1 MANFKYKAINSEG
14 QRIEGSQ
21 SADSESQVR
30 EMLLSNQYYPLS
42 IEKENSKNKSSFSF
56 DRKVKL
62 KDIAV
67 FCRQFYV
74 MLDSGLSIGKTLNIL
89 IEQGEKPKLREAL
102 IGVNSDIKRGETLA
116 SSMGKRKDVFPKL
129 LTSMIDAGERS
140 GNLDIIL
147 KRMAEYY
154 EKETKIRGKIKSAMI
169 YPIVLGVVAIIAI
182 TFILTFV
189 MPTFVQ
195 MFEENN
201 VELPMSTKM
210 VLGTS
215 KMLGKYGVIFFL
227 VLVIGII
234 LLGKY
239 LKGEEGQY
247 KLSVINLKLPVIKKL
262 TQKIVVSRFTRTMG
276 IVSSSGMSLVTSL
289 EIVASVVGNKIA
301 EKELLK
307 VKEKVLKGEGLGDSI
322 MNIKIFP
329 PMLAS
334 MVKVGEEAGSLD
346 SILDKTA
353 DFYDDELER
362 EIQTATALI
371 EPVMIVIMGVIIGF
385 LLISILTPMF
395 KMYKLHIIL
404 RRKTNEYK
412 KTK

>member
-239 LKGEEGQY
+239 LKSEEGQY
-247 KLSVINLKLPVIKKL
+247 KLSVINLKLPVIKNL

-362 EIQTATALI
+362 EIQTVTALI
-371 EPVMIVIMGVIIGF
+371 EPAMIVIMGVIIGF

-395 KMYKLHIIL
+395 KMYNSIG
-404 RRKTNEYK
+404 
-412 KTK
+412 

>member
-1 MANFKYKAINSEG
+1 MAIFKYKAINSEG

-21 SADSESQVR
+21 SADSESQIR

-42 IEKENSKNKSSFSF
+42 IEKENSKSKKSFSF
-56 DRKVKL
+56 NSKVKL

-74 MLDSGLSIGKTLNIL
+74 MLDSGLSIGKALNIL
-89 IEQGEKPKLREAL
+89 IEQCEKPKLREAL
-102 IGVNSDIKRGETLA
+102 IGVNGELKRGETLA
-116 SSMGKRKDVFPKL
+116 SSMRKRKDVFPNL

-201 VELPMSTKM
+201 VDLPMSTKM
-210 VLGTS
+210 VLETS
-215 KMLGKYGVIFFL
+215 KVLGKYGIIIFLIL
-227 VLVIGII
+227 VTAII

-239 LKGEEGQY
+239 LKSEEGQY
-247 KLSVINLKLPVIKKL
+247 KLSSINLKIPVIKKL
-262 TQKIVVSRFTRTMG
+262 TQKIIVSRFTRTMG
-276 IVSSSGMSLVTSL
+276 IVSSSGMSLVTSI

-301 EKELLK
+301 ENELLK

-362 EIQTATALI
+362 EIKTATALI
-371 EPVMIVIMGVIIGF
+371 EPSMIVLMGIIIGF

-395 KMYKLHIIL
+395 KMYNSIS
-404 RRKTNEYK
+404 
-412 KTK
+412 

>member
-215 KMLGKYGVIFFL
+215 KMLGKYGIIFFL

-239 LKGEEGQY
+239 LKSEEGQY

-362 EIQTATALI
+362 EIKTATALI
-371 EPVMIVIMGVIIGF
+371 EPSMIVLMGIIIGF

-395 KMYKLHIIL
+395 KMYNSIG
-404 RRKTNEYK
+404 
-412 KTK
+412 

>member
-239 LKGEEGQY
+239 LKSEEGQY
-247 KLSVINLKLPVIKKL
+247 KLSVINLKLPVIKNL

-322 MNIKIFP
+322 INIKIFP

-395 KMYKLHIIL
+395 KMYNSIG
-404 RRKTNEYK
+404 
-412 KTK
+412 

>member
-1 MANFKYKAINSEG
+1 MANYKYKAINSEG
-14 QRIEGSQ
+14 QRIEGTQ
-21 SADSESQVR
+21 TADSESQVR
-30 EMLLSNQYYPLS
+30 EILLSNEYYPLS
-42 IEKENSKNKSSFSF
+42 IEKDNAKNRRGFSFSH
-56 DRKVKL
+56 KVKL

-74 MLDSGLSIGKTLNIL
+74 MLDSGLSVGRALSIL
-89 IEQGEKPKLREAL
+89 IDQGENQKMREAL
-102 IGVNSDIKRGETLA
+102 VGVNSDVKRGETLA
-116 SSMGKRKDVFPKL
+116 SSMKKRKDVFPNL
-129 LTSMIDAGERS
+129 LISMIDAGEQS

-169 YPIVLGVVAIIAI
+169 YPIVLGVVAIVAI

-189 MPTFVQ
+189 MPTFIQ

-201 VELPMSTKM
+201 VELPIATKM
-210 VLGTS
+210 VLATS
-215 KMLGKYGVIFFL
+215 KMLGKYGIIIFL
-227 VLVIGII
+227 VLVVGII

-239 LKGEEGQY
+239 LKSEEGQY
-247 KLSVINLKLPVIKKL
+247 KLSVINLRLPVIKKL
-262 TQKIVVSRFTRTMG
+262 TQKIIVSRFTRTMG
-276 IVSSSGMSLVTSL
+276 IVSSSGMSLVKSL

-301 EKELLK
+301 EKELLGVKDK
-307 VKEKVLKGEGLGDSI
+307 VVRGESLGDSI
-322 MNIKIFP
+322 MKIKIFP

-334 MVKVGEEAGSLD
+334 MVKIGEESGSLD

-362 EIQTATALI
+362 EINTATALI
-371 EPVMIVIMGVIIGF
+371 EPAMIVVMGVIIGF

-395 KMYKLHIIL
+395 KMYNSIG
-404 RRKTNEYK
+404 
-412 KTK
+412 

>member
-42 IEKENSKNKSSFSF
+42 IEKENSKNKISFSF
-56 DRKVKL
+56 NRKVKL
-62 KDIAV
+62 KDIAI

-74 MLDSGLSIGKTLNIL
+74 MLDSGLSIGKALNIL
-89 IEQGEKPKLREAL
+89 IEQGEKPKIREAL
-102 IGVNSDIKRGETLA
+102 IGVNGDLKRGETLA
-116 SSMGKRKDVFPKL
+116 NSMRKRKDVFPNL

-201 VELPMSTKM
+201 VDLPMSTKM

-215 KMLGKYGVIFFL
+215 KMLGKYGIIIFLIL
-227 VLVIGII
+227 VTAII

-239 LKGEEGQY
+239 LKSEEGQY
-247 KLSVINLKLPVIKKL
+247 KLSIINLKIPVIKKL
-262 TQKIVVSRFTRTMG
+262 TQKIIVSRFTRTMG
-276 IVSSSGMSLVTSL
+276 IVSSSGMSLVTSI

-322 MNIKIFP
+322 MKIKIFP

-371 EPVMIVIMGVIIGF
+371 EPAMIVVMGIIIGF

-395 KMYKLHIIL
+395 KMYNSIG
-404 RRKTNEYK
+404 
-412 KTK
+412 

>member
-42 IEKENSKNKSSFSF
+42 IEKENSKSKSSFSF
-56 DRKVKL
+56 NRKVKL

-116 SSMGKRKDVFPKL
+116 NSMRKRKDVFPNL

-201 VELPMSTKM
+201 VDLPTSTKM

-215 KMLGKYGVIFFL
+215 KMLGKYGIIIFLIL
-227 VLVIGII
+227 VTAII

-239 LKGEEGQY
+239 LKSEEGQY
-247 KLSVINLKLPVIKKL
+247 KLSVINLNIPVIKKL
-262 TQKIVVSRFTRTMG
+262 TQKIIVSRFTRTMG

-322 MNIKIFP
+322 MKMKIFP

-334 MVKVGEEAGSLD
+334 MVKIGEEAGSLD

-371 EPVMIVIMGVIIGF
+371 EPAMIVVMGIIIGF

-395 KMYKLHIIL
+395 KMYNSIG
-404 RRKTNEYK
+404 
-412 KTK
+412 

>member
-1 MANFKYKAINSEG
+1 
-14 QRIEGSQ
+14 
-21 SADSESQVR
+21 
-30 EMLLSNQYYPLS
+30 
-42 IEKENSKNKSSFSF
+42 
-56 DRKVKL
+56 
-62 KDIAV
+62 
-67 FCRQFYV
+67 

-215 KMLGKYGVIFFL
+215 KMLGKYGIIFFF

-239 LKGEEGQY
+239 LKSEEGQY

-371 EPVMIVIMGVIIGF
+371 EPAMIVVMGVIIGF

-395 KMYKLHIIL
+395 KMYK
-404 RRKTNEYK
+404 N
-412 KTK
+412 

>member
-1 MANFKYKAINSEG
+1 MAIFKYKAINSEG

-21 SADSESQVR
+21 SADSESQIR

-42 IEKENSKNKSSFSF
+42 IEKENSKSKKSFSF
-56 DRKVKL
+56 NSKVKL

-74 MLDSGLSIGKTLNIL
+74 MLDSGLSIGKALNIL
-89 IEQGEKPKLREAL
+89 IEQCEKPKLREAL
-102 IGVNSDIKRGETLA
+102 IGVNGELKRGETLA
-116 SSMGKRKDVFPKL
+116 SSMRKRKDVFPNL

-169 YPIVLGVVAIIAI
+169 YPIVLGVVAIIV
-182 TFILTFV
+182 ILTFV

-215 KMLGKYGVIFFL
+215 KMLGKYGIIIFLIL
-227 VLVIGII
+227 VTAII

-239 LKGEEGQY
+239 LKSEEGQY
-247 KLSVINLKLPVIKKL
+247 KLSSINLKIPVIKKL
-262 TQKIVVSRFTRTMG
+262 TQKIIVSRFTRTMG
-276 IVSSSGMSLVTSL
+276 IVSSSGMSLVTSI

-301 EKELLK
+301 ERELLK

-334 MVKVGEEAGSLD
+334 MVKIGEEAGSLD

-362 EIQTATALI
+362 EIKTATALI
-371 EPVMIVIMGVIIGF
+371 EPSMIVLMGIIIGF

-395 KMYKLHIIL
+395 KMYNSIG
-404 RRKTNEYK
+404 
-412 KTK
+412 

>member
-42 IEKENSKNKSSFSF
+42 IEKENSKSKSSFSF
-56 DRKVKL
+56 NRKVKL

-74 MLDSGLSIGKTLNIL
+74 MLDSGLSIGKALNIL
-89 IEQGEKPKLREAL
+89 IEQGEKPKIREAL
-102 IGVNSDIKRGETLA
+102 IGVNGDLKRGETLA
-116 SSMGKRKDVFPKL
+116 NSMRKRKDVFPNL

-201 VELPMSTKM
+201 VDLPTSTKM

-215 KMLGKYGVIFFL
+215 KMLGKYGIIIFLIL
-227 VLVIGII
+227 VTAII

-239 LKGEEGQY
+239 LKSEEGQY
-247 KLSVINLKLPVIKKL
+247 KLSVINLKIPVIKKL
-262 TQKIVVSRFTRTMG
+262 TQKIIVSRFTRTMG

-322 MNIKIFP
+322 MKIKIFP

-371 EPVMIVIMGVIIGF
+371 EPAMIVLMGVIIGF

-395 KMYKLHIIL
+395 KMYNSIG
-404 RRKTNEYK
+404 
-412 KTK
+412 

>member
-21 SADSESQVR
+21 SADSENQIR

-42 IEKENSKNKSSFSF
+42 IEKENSKNKKSFSF
-56 DRKVKL
+56 NSKVKL

-74 MLDSGLSIGKTLNIL
+74 MLDSGLSIGKALNIL

-102 IGVNSDIKRGETLA
+102 IGVNGELKRGETLA
-116 SSMGKRKDVFPKL
+116 SSMRKRKDVFPNL

-169 YPIVLGVVAIIAI
+169 YPIVLGVVAIISI

-201 VELPMSTKM
+201 VDLPMSTKM

-215 KMLGKYGVIFFL
+215 KMLGKYGIIIFLIL
-227 VLVIGII
+227 VTAII

-239 LKGEEGQY
+239 LKSEEGQY
-247 KLSVINLKLPVIKKL
+247 KLSLINLKIPVIKKL
-262 TQKIVVSRFTRTMG
+262 TQKIIVSRFTRTMG
-276 IVSSSGMSLVTSL
+276 IVSSSGMSLVTSI

-334 MVKVGEEAGSLD
+334 MVKIGEEAGSLD

-371 EPVMIVIMGVIIGF
+371 EPVMIVLMGIIIGF

-395 KMYKLHIIL
+395 KMYNSIG
-404 RRKTNEYK
+404 
-412 KTK
+412 

>member
-1 MANFKYKAINSEG
+1 MAIFKYKAINSEG

-21 SADSESQVR
+21 SADSESQIR

-42 IEKENSKNKSSFSF
+42 IEKENSKSKKSFSF
-56 DRKVKL
+56 NSKVKL

-74 MLDSGLSIGKTLNIL
+74 MLDSGLSIGKALNIL
-89 IEQGEKPKLREAL
+89 IEQCEKPKLREAL
-102 IGVNSDIKRGETLA
+102 IGVNGELKRGETLA
-116 SSMGKRKDVFPKL
+116 SSMRKRKDVFPNL

-147 KRMAEYY
+147 KRMSEYY

-169 YPIVLGVVAIIAI
+169 YPIVLGVVAIISI

-201 VELPMSTKM
+201 VDLPMSTKM

-215 KMLGKYGVIFFL
+215 KMLGKYGIIIFLIL
-227 VLVIGII
+227 VTAII

-239 LKGEEGQY
+239 LKSEEGQY
-247 KLSVINLKLPVIKKL
+247 KLSSINLKIPVIKKL
-262 TQKIVVSRFTRTMG
+262 TQKIIVSRFTRTMG
-276 IVSSSGMSLVTSL
+276 IVSSSGMSLVTSI

-334 MVKVGEEAGSLD
+334 MVKIGEEAGSLD

-362 EIQTATALI
+362 EIKTATALI
-371 EPVMIVIMGVIIGF
+371 EPSMIVLMGIIIGF

-395 KMYKLHIIL
+395 TMYNSIG
-404 RRKTNEYK
+404 
-412 KTK
+412 

>member
-215 KMLGKYGVIFFL
+215 KMLGKYGIIFFL

-239 LKGEEGQY
+239 LKSEEGQY

-371 EPVMIVIMGVIIGF
+371 EPAMIVVMGVIIGF

-395 KMYKLHIIL
+395 KMYNSIS
-404 RRKTNEYK
+404 
-412 KTK
+412 

>member
-1 MANFKYKAINSEG
+1 MAIFKYKAINSEG

-21 SADSESQVR
+21 SADSESQIR

-42 IEKENSKNKSSFSF
+42 IEKENSKSKKSFSF
-56 DRKVKL
+56 NSKVKL

-74 MLDSGLSIGKTLNIL
+74 MLDSGLSIGKALNIL
-89 IEQGEKPKLREAL
+89 IEQCEKPKLREAL
-102 IGVNSDIKRGETLA
+102 IGVNGELKRGETLA
-116 SSMGKRKDVFPKL
+116 SSMRKRKDVFPNL

-201 VELPMSTKM
+201 VDLPMSTKM
-210 VLGTS
+210 VLETS
-215 KMLGKYGVIFFL
+215 KVLGKYGIIIFLIL
-227 VLVIGII
+227 VTAII

-239 LKGEEGQY
+239 LKSEEGQY
-247 KLSVINLKLPVIKKL
+247 KLSSINLKIPVIKKL
-262 TQKIVVSRFTRTMG
+262 TQKIIVSRFTRTMG

-334 MVKVGEEAGSLD
+334 MVKIGEEAGSLD

-362 EIQTATALI
+362 EIKTATALI
-371 EPVMIVIMGVIIGF
+371 EPSMIVLMGIIIGF

-395 KMYKLHIIL
+395 KMYNSIS
-404 RRKTNEYK
+404 
-412 KTK
+412 

>member
-42 IEKENSKNKSSFSF
+42 IEKENSKSKSSFSF
-56 DRKVKL
+56 NRKVKL

-74 MLDSGLSIGKTLNIL
+74 MLDSGLSIGKALNIL

-102 IGVNSDIKRGETLA
+102 IGVNGDLKRGETLA
-116 SSMGKRKDVFPKL
+116 NSMRKRKDVFPNL

-201 VELPMSTKM
+201 VDLPTSTKM

-215 KMLGKYGVIFFL
+215 KMLGKYGIIIFLIL
-227 VLVIGII
+227 VTAII

-239 LKGEEGQY
+239 LKSEEGQY
-247 KLSVINLKLPVIKKL
+247 KLSVINLKIPVIKKL
-262 TQKIVVSRFTRTMG
+262 TQKIIVSRFTRTMG

-322 MNIKIFP
+322 MKIKIFP

-371 EPVMIVIMGVIIGF
+371 EPAMIVIMGIIIGF

-395 KMYKLHIIL
+395 KMYNSIG
-404 RRKTNEYK
+404 
-412 KTK
+412 

>member
-1 MANFKYKAINSEG
+1 MAIFKYKAINSEG

-21 SADSESQVR
+21 SADSESQIR

-42 IEKENSKNKSSFSF
+42 IEKENSKSKKSFSF
-56 DRKVKL
+56 NSKVKL

-74 MLDSGLSIGKTLNIL
+74 MLDSGLSIGKALNIL
-89 IEQGEKPKLREAL
+89 IEQCEKPKLREAL
-102 IGVNSDIKRGETLA
+102 IGVNGELKRGETLA
-116 SSMGKRKDVFPKL
+116 SSMRKRKDVFPNL

-201 VELPMSTKM
+201 VDLPMSTKM
-210 VLGTS
+210 VLETS
-215 KMLGKYGVIFFL
+215 KVLGKYGIIIFLIL
-227 VLVIGII
+227 VTAII

-239 LKGEEGQY
+239 LKSEEGQY
-247 KLSVINLKLPVIKKL
+247 KLSSINLKIPVIKKL
-262 TQKIVVSRFTRTMG
+262 TQKIIVSRFTRTMG
-276 IVSSSGMSLVTSL
+276 IVSSSGMSLVTSI

-334 MVKVGEEAGSLD
+334 MVKIGEEAGSLD

-362 EIQTATALI
+362 EIKTATALV
-371 EPVMIVIMGVIIGF
+371 EPSMIVLMGIIIGF

-395 KMYKLHIIL
+395 KMYNSIS
-404 RRKTNEYK
+404 
-412 KTK
+412 

>member
-42 IEKENSKNKSSFSF
+42 IEKENSKSKSSFSF
-56 DRKVKL
+56 NRKVKL

-74 MLDSGLSIGKTLNIL
+74 MLDSGLSIGKALNIL
-89 IEQGEKPKLREAL
+89 IEQGEKPKIREAL
-102 IGVNSDIKRGETLA
+102 IGVNGDLKRGETLA
-116 SSMGKRKDVFPKL
+116 NSMRKRKDVFPNL

-201 VELPMSTKM
+201 VDLPASTKM

-215 KMLGKYGVIFFL
+215 KMLGKYGIIIFLIL
-227 VLVIGII
+227 VTAII

-239 LKGEEGQY
+239 LKSEEGQY
-247 KLSVINLKLPVIKKL
+247 KLSIINLKIPVIKKL
-262 TQKIVVSRFTRTMG
+262 TQKIIVSRFTRTMG

-322 MNIKIFP
+322 MKIKIFP

-371 EPVMIVIMGVIIGF
+371 EPAMIVVMGIIIGF

-395 KMYKLHIIL
+395 KMYNSIG
-404 RRKTNEYK
+404 
-412 KTK
+412 

>member
-42 IEKENSKNKSSFSF
+42 IEKENSKSKSSFSF
-56 DRKVKL
+56 NRKVKL

-74 MLDSGLSIGKTLNIL
+74 MLDSGLSIGKALNIL
-89 IEQGEKPKLREAL
+89 IEQCEKPKLREAL
-102 IGVNSDIKRGETLA
+102 IGVNGELKRGETLA
-116 SSMGKRKDVFPKL
+116 SSMRKRKDVFPNL

-201 VELPMSTKM
+201 VDLPTSTKM

-215 KMLGKYGVIFFL
+215 KMLGKYGIIIFLIL
-227 VLVIGII
+227 VTAII

-239 LKGEEGQY
+239 LKSEEGQY
-247 KLSVINLKLPVIKKL
+247 KLSIINLKIPVIKKL
-262 TQKIVVSRFTRTMG
+262 TQKIIVSRFTRTMG

-322 MNIKIFP
+322 MKIKIFP

-371 EPVMIVIMGVIIGF
+371 EPAMIVVMGIIIGF

-395 KMYKLHIIL
+395 KMYNSIG
-404 RRKTNEYK
+404 
-412 KTK
+412 

>member
-42 IEKENSKNKSSFSF
+42 IEKENSKNKISFSF
-56 DRKVKL
+56 NRKVKL
-62 KDIAV
+62 KDIAI

-74 MLDSGLSIGKTLNIL
+74 MLDSGLSIGKALNIL
-89 IEQGEKPKLREAL
+89 IEQGEKPKIREAL
-102 IGVNSDIKRGETLA
+102 IGVNGDLKIGETLA
-116 SSMGKRKDVFPKL
+116 NSMRKRKDVFPNL

-201 VELPMSTKM
+201 VDLPMSTKM

-215 KMLGKYGVIFFL
+215 KMLGKYGIIIFLIL
-227 VLVIGII
+227 VTAII

-239 LKGEEGQY
+239 LKSEEGQY
-247 KLSVINLKLPVIKKL
+247 KLSIINLKIPVIKKL
-262 TQKIVVSRFTRTMG
+262 TQKIIVSRFTRTMG

-322 MNIKIFP
+322 MKIKIFP

-371 EPVMIVIMGVIIGF
+371 EPAMIVVMGIIIGF

-395 KMYKLHIIL
+395 KMYNSIG
-404 RRKTNEYK
+404 
-412 KTK
+412 

>member
-1 MANFKYKAINSEG
+1 MAIFKYKAINSEG

-21 SADSESQVR
+21 SADSESQIR

-42 IEKENSKNKSSFSF
+42 IEKENSKSKKSFSF
-56 DRKVKL
+56 NSKVKL

-74 MLDSGLSIGKTLNIL
+74 MLDSGLSIGKALNIL
-89 IEQGEKPKLREAL
+89 IEQCEKPKLREAL
-102 IGVNSDIKRGETLA
+102 IGVNGELKRGETLA
-116 SSMGKRKDVFPKL
+116 SSMRKRKDVFPNL

-147 KRMAEYY
+147 KRMSEYY

-169 YPIVLGVVAIIAI
+169 YPIVLGVVAIISI

-201 VELPMSTKM
+201 VDLPMSTKM
-210 VLGTS
+210 VLETS
-215 KMLGKYGVIFFL
+215 KVLGKYGIIIFLIL
-227 VLVIGII
+227 VTAII

-239 LKGEEGQY
+239 LKSEEGQY
-247 KLSVINLKLPVIKKL
+247 KLSSINLKIPVIKKL
-262 TQKIVVSRFTRTMG
+262 TQKIIVSRFTRTMG
-276 IVSSSGMSLVTSL
+276 IVSSSGMSLVTSI
-289 EIVASVVGNKIA
+289 EIVVSVVGNKIA

-334 MVKVGEEAGSLD
+334 MVKIGEEAGSLD

-362 EIQTATALI
+362 EIKTATALI
-371 EPVMIVIMGVIIGF
+371 EPIMIVLMGIIIGF

-395 KMYKLHIIL
+395 TMYNSIG
-404 RRKTNEYK
+404 
-412 KTK
+412 

>member
-1 MANFKYKAINSEG
+1 MAIFKYKAINSEG

-21 SADSESQVR
+21 SADSESQIR

-42 IEKENSKNKSSFSF
+42 IEKENSKSKKSFSF
-56 DRKVKL
+56 NSKVKL

-74 MLDSGLSIGKTLNIL
+74 MLDSGLSIGKALNIL
-89 IEQGEKPKLREAL
+89 IEQCEKPKLREAL
-102 IGVNSDIKRGETLA
+102 IGVNGELKRGETLA
-116 SSMGKRKDVFPKL
+116 SSMRKRKDVFPNL

-201 VELPMSTKM
+201 VDLPMSTKM

-215 KMLGKYGVIFFL
+215 KMLGKYGIIIFLIL
-227 VLVIGII
+227 VTAII

-239 LKGEEGQY
+239 LKSEEGQY
-247 KLSVINLKLPVIKKL
+247 KLSSINLKIPVIKKL
-262 TQKIVVSRFTRTMG
+262 TQKIIVSRFTRTMG
-276 IVSSSGMSLVTSL
+276 IVSSSGMSLVTSI

-322 MNIKIFP
+322 MNIKIFL

-334 MVKVGEEAGSLD
+334 MVKIGEEAGSLD

-362 EIQTATALI
+362 EIKTATALI
-371 EPVMIVIMGVIIGF
+371 EPSMIVLMGIIIGF

-395 KMYKLHIIL
+395 KMYNSIS
-404 RRKTNEYK
+404 
-412 KTK
+412 

>member
-42 IEKENSKNKSSFSF
+42 IEKEKSKSKSSFSF
-56 DRKVKL
+56 NRKVKL

-74 MLDSGLSIGKTLNIL
+74 MLDSGLSIGKALNIL
-89 IEQGEKPKLREAL
+89 IEQGENPKIREAL
-102 IGVNSDIKRGETLA
+102 IGVNGDLKRGETLA
-116 SSMGKRKDVFPKL
+116 SSMRKRKDIFPNL

-215 KMLGKYGVIFFL
+215 KMLGKYGIIIFLIL
-227 VLVIGII
+227 VTAII

-239 LKGEEGQY
+239 LKSEEGQY
-247 KLSVINLKLPVIKKL
+247 KLSIINLKIPVIKKL
-262 TQKIVVSRFTRTMG
+262 TQKIIVSRFTRTMG

-322 MNIKIFP
+322 MKIKIFP

-371 EPVMIVIMGVIIGF
+371 EPAMIVVMGVIIGF

-395 KMYKLHIIL
+395 KMYNSIG
-404 RRKTNEYK
+404 
-412 KTK
+412 

>member
-1 MANFKYKAINSEG
+1 MAIFKYKAINSEG

-21 SADSESQVR
+21 SADSESQIR

-42 IEKENSKNKSSFSF
+42 IEKENSKGKKSFSF
-56 DRKVKL
+56 NSKVKL

-74 MLDSGLSIGKTLNIL
+74 MLDSGLSIGKALNIL
-89 IEQGEKPKLREAL
+89 IEQCEKPKLREAL
-102 IGVNSDIKRGETLA
+102 IGVNGELKRGETLA
-116 SSMGKRKDVFPKL
+116 SSMRKRKDVFPNL

-147 KRMAEYY
+147 KRMADYY

-201 VELPMSTKM
+201 VDLPMSTKM

-215 KMLGKYGVIFFL
+215 KMLGKYGIIIFLIL
-227 VLVIGII
+227 VTAII

-239 LKGEEGQY
+239 LKSEEGQY
-247 KLSVINLKLPVIKKL
+247 KLSSINLKIPVIKKL
-262 TQKIVVSRFTRTMG
+262 TQKIIVSRFTRTMG
-276 IVSSSGMSLVTSL
+276 IVSSSGMSLVTSI

-301 EKELLK
+301 ENELLK

-334 MVKVGEEAGSLD
+334 MVKIGEEAGSLD

-362 EIQTATALI
+362 EIKTATALI
-371 EPVMIVIMGVIIGF
+371 EPSMIVLMGIIIGF

-395 KMYKLHIIL
+395 KMYNSIS
-404 RRKTNEYK
+404 
-412 KTK
+412 

>member
-42 IEKENSKNKSSFSF
+42 IEKENSKNKISFSF
-56 DRKVKL
+56 NRKVKL
-62 KDIAV
+62 KDIAI

-74 MLDSGLSIGKTLNIL
+74 MLDSGLSIGKALNIL
-89 IEQGEKPKLREAL
+89 IEQGEKPKIREAL
-102 IGVNSDIKRGETLA
+102 IGVNGDLKRGETLA
-116 SSMGKRKDVFPKL
+116 NSMRKRKDVFPNL

-201 VELPMSTKM
+201 VDLPMSTKM
-210 VLGTS
+210 VLETS
-215 KMLGKYGVIFFL
+215 KMLGKYGIIIFLIL
-227 VLVIGII
+227 VTAII

-239 LKGEEGQY
+239 LKSEEGQY
-247 KLSVINLKLPVIKKL
+247 KLSIINLKIPVIKKL
-262 TQKIVVSRFTRTMG
+262 TQKIIVSRFTRTMG

-322 MNIKIFP
+322 MKIKIFP

-371 EPVMIVIMGVIIGF
+371 EPAMIVVMGVIIGF

-395 KMYKLHIIL
+395 KMYNSIS
-404 RRKTNEYK
+404 
-412 KTK
+412 

>member
-14 QRIEGSQ
+14 QRVEGSQ

-42 IEKENSKNKSSFSF
+42 IEKENSKNKISFSF
-56 DRKVKL
+56 NRKVKL
-62 KDIAV
+62 KDIAI

-74 MLDSGLSIGKTLNIL
+74 MLDSGLSIGKALNIL
-89 IEQGEKPKLREAL
+89 IEQGEKPKIREAL
-102 IGVNSDIKRGETLA
+102 IGVNGDLKRGETLA
-116 SSMGKRKDVFPKL
+116 SSMRKRKDVFPNL

-147 KRMAEYY
+147 KRMSEYY

-201 VELPMSTKM
+201 VDLPMSTKM

-215 KMLGKYGVIFFL
+215 KMLGKYGIIIFLIL
-227 VLVIGII
+227 VTAII

-239 LKGEEGQY
+239 LKSEEGQY
-247 KLSVINLKLPVIKKL
+247 KLSIINLKIPVIKKL
-262 TQKIVVSRFTRTMG
+262 TQKIIVSRFTRTMG

-322 MNIKIFP
+322 MKIKIFP

-353 DFYDDELER
+353 DFYDDELKR

-371 EPVMIVIMGVIIGF
+371 EPAMIVVMGIIIGF

-395 KMYKLHIIL
+395 KMYNSIG
-404 RRKTNEYK
+404 
-412 KTK
+412 

>member
-1 MANFKYKAINSEG
+1 MANFKYKAINSKG
-14 QRIEGSQ
+14 QRVEGSQ
-21 SADSESQVR
+21 SASSESQVR

-42 IEKENSKNKSSFSF
+42 IEKERSKRSFSF
-56 DRKVKL
+56 NRKVKL

-67 FCRQFYV
+67 FSRQFYV
-74 MLDSGLSIGKTLNIL
+74 MLDSGLPIGKALNIL
-89 IEQGEKPKLREAL
+89 TEQSDNPKLREAL
-102 IGVNSDIKRGETLA
+102 IGVNADIKKGETLS
-116 SSMGKRKDVFPKL
+116 SSMRKRKDVFPNL
-129 LTSMIDAGERS
+129 LTNMIDAGERS

-169 YPIVLGVVAIIAI
+169 YPLVLGVVAIIAI

-201 VELPMSTKM
+201 VDLPMSTKM
-210 VLGTS
+210 VLDTS
-215 KMLGKYGVIFFL
+215 KILGKYGIIIFL
-227 VLVIGII
+227 ILVIAII

-239 LKGEEGQY
+239 LKSEKGQY
-247 KLSVINLKLPVIKKL
+247 TLSVINLKIPLIKKL
-262 TQKIVVSRFTRTMG
+262 TQKIIVSRFTRTMG
-276 IVSSSGMSLVTSL
+276 IVSSSGISLITSL

-322 MNIKIFP
+322 MKIKIFP

-371 EPVMIVIMGVIIGF
+371 EPAMIVFMGIIIGF
-385 LLISILTPMF
+385 LIISILTPMF
-395 KMYKLHIIL
+395 RMYNSIG
-404 RRKTNEYK
+404 
-412 KTK
+412 

>member
-42 IEKENSKNKSSFSF
+42 IEKENSKNKISFSF
-56 DRKVKL
+56 NRKVKL
-62 KDIAV
+62 KDIAI

-74 MLDSGLSIGKTLNIL
+74 MLDSGLSIGKALNIL
-89 IEQGEKPKLREAL
+89 IEQGEKPKIREAL
-102 IGVNSDIKRGETLA
+102 IGVNGDLKRGETLA
-116 SSMGKRKDVFPKL
+116 SSMRKRKDVFPNL

-147 KRMAEYY
+147 KRMSEYY

-201 VELPMSTKM
+201 VDLPMSTKM

-215 KMLGKYGVIFFL
+215 KMLGKYGIIIFLIL
-227 VLVIGII
+227 VTAII

-239 LKGEEGQY
+239 LKSEEGQY
-247 KLSVINLKLPVIKKL
+247 KLSIINLKIPVIKKL
-262 TQKIVVSRFTRTMG
+262 TQKIIVSRFTRTMG

-301 EKELLK
+301 ERELLK

-322 MNIKIFP
+322 MKIKIFP

-371 EPVMIVIMGVIIGF
+371 EPAMIVVMGIIIGF

-395 KMYKLHIIL
+395 KMYNSIS
-404 RRKTNEYK
+404 
-412 KTK
+412 

>member
-1 MANFKYKAINSEG
+1 MAIFKYKAINSEG

-21 SADSESQVR
+21 SADSESQIR

-42 IEKENSKNKSSFSF
+42 IEKENSKSKKSFSF
-56 DRKVKL
+56 NSKVKL
-62 KDIAV
+62 KDIGV

-74 MLDSGLSIGKTLNIL
+74 MLDSGLSIGKALNIL
-89 IEQGEKPKLREAL
+89 IEQCEKPKLREAL
-102 IGVNSDIKRGETLA
+102 IGVNGELKRGETLA
-116 SSMGKRKDVFPKL
+116 SSMRKRKDVFPNL

-147 KRMAEYY
+147 KRMADYY

-201 VELPMSTKM
+201 VDLPISTKM

-215 KMLGKYGVIFFL
+215 KMLGKYGIIIFL
-227 VLVIGII
+227 ILATAII

-239 LKGEEGQY
+239 LKSEEGQY
-247 KLSVINLKLPVIKKL
+247 KLSSINLKIPVIKKL
-262 TQKIVVSRFTRTMG
+262 TQKIIVSRFTRTMG
-276 IVSSSGMSLVTSL
+276 IVSSSGMSLVTSI

-301 EKELLK
+301 ENELLK
-307 VKEKVLKGEGLGDSI
+307 VKEKVLKGEGLGDVI
-322 MNIKIFP
+322 NVE
-329 PMLAS
+329 AS
-334 MVKVGEEAGSLD
+334 LQMV
-346 SILDKTA
+346 
-353 DFYDDELER
+353 
-362 EIQTATALI
+362 
-371 EPVMIVIMGVIIGF
+371 
-385 LLISILTPMF
+385 
-395 KMYKLHIIL
+395 H
-404 RRKTNEYK
+404 
-412 KTK
+412 

>member
-201 VELPMSTKM
+201 VELPMSTKV

-215 KMLGKYGVIFFL
+215 KMLGKYGIIFFL

-239 LKGEEGQY
+239 LKSEEGQY

-371 EPVMIVIMGVIIGF
+371 EPAMIVIMGVIIGF

-395 KMYKLHIIL
+395 KMYNSIG
-404 RRKTNEYK
+404 
-412 KTK
+412 

>member
-21 SADSESQVR
+21 SADSENQVR

-42 IEKENSKNKSSFSF
+42 IEKENNKNKSSFSF

-215 KMLGKYGVIFFL
+215 KMLGKYGIIFFL

-239 LKGEEGQY
+239 LKSEEGQY

-362 EIQTATALI
+362 EIQTVTALI
-371 EPVMIVIMGVIIGF
+371 EPAMIVIMGVIIGF

-395 KMYKLHIIL
+395 KMYNSIG
-404 RRKTNEYK
+404 
-412 KTK
+412 

>member
-1 MANFKYKAINSEG
+1 MAIFKYKAINSEG

-21 SADSESQVR
+21 SADSESQIR

-42 IEKENSKNKSSFSF
+42 IEKENSKSKKSFSF
-56 DRKVKL
+56 NSKVKL

-74 MLDSGLSIGKTLNIL
+74 MLDSGLSIGKALNIL
-89 IEQGEKPKLREAL
+89 IEQCEKPKLREAL
-102 IGVNSDIKRGETLA
+102 IGVNGDLKRGETLA
-116 SSMGKRKDVFPKL
+116 SSMRKRKDVFPNL

-201 VELPMSTKM
+201 VDLPMSTKM

-215 KMLGKYGVIFFL
+215 KMLGKYGIIIFLIL
-227 VLVIGII
+227 VTAII

-239 LKGEEGQY
+239 LKSEEGQY
-247 KLSVINLKLPVIKKL
+247 KLSSINLKIPVIKKL
-262 TQKIVVSRFTRTMG
+262 TQKIIVSRFTRTMG
-276 IVSSSGMSLVTSL
+276 IVSSSGMSLVTSI

-301 EKELLK
+301 ERELLK

-334 MVKVGEEAGSLD
+334 MVKIGEEAGSLD

-362 EIQTATALI
+362 EIKTATALI
-371 EPVMIVIMGVIIGF
+371 EPSMIVLMGIIIGF

-395 KMYKLHIIL
+395 KMYNSIS
-404 RRKTNEYK
+404 
-412 KTK
+412 

>member
-1 MANFKYKAINSEG
+1 MAIFKYKAINSEG

-21 SADSESQVR
+21 SADSESQIR

-42 IEKENSKNKSSFSF
+42 IEKENSKSKKSFSF
-56 DRKVKL
+56 NSKVKL

-74 MLDSGLSIGKTLNIL
+74 MLDSGLSIGKALNIL
-89 IEQGEKPKLREAL
+89 IEQCEKPKLREAL
-102 IGVNSDIKRGETLA
+102 IGVNGELKRGETLA
-116 SSMGKRKDVFPKL
+116 SSMRKRKDVFPNL

-147 KRMAEYY
+147 KRMADYY

-201 VELPMSTKM
+201 VDLPMSTKM

-215 KMLGKYGVIFFL
+215 KMLGKYGIIIFLIL
-227 VLVIGII
+227 VTAII

-239 LKGEEGQY
+239 LKSEEGQY
-247 KLSVINLKLPVIKKL
+247 KLSSINLKIPVIKKL
-262 TQKIVVSRFTRTMG
+262 TQKIIVSRFTRTMG
-276 IVSSSGMSLVTSL
+276 IVSSSGMSLVTSI

-334 MVKVGEEAGSLD
+334 MVKIGEEAGSLD

-362 EIQTATALI
+362 EIKTATALV
-371 EPVMIVIMGVIIGF
+371 EPSMIVLMGIIIGF

-395 KMYKLHIIL
+395 KMYNSIS
-404 RRKTNEYK
+404 
-412 KTK
+412 

>member
-1 MANFKYKAINSEG
+1 MAIFKYKAINSEG

-21 SADSESQVR
+21 SADSESQIR

-42 IEKENSKNKSSFSF
+42 IEKENSKSKKSFSF
-56 DRKVKL
+56 NSKVKL

-74 MLDSGLSIGKTLNIL
+74 MLDSGLSIGKALNIL
-89 IEQGEKPKLREAL
+89 IEQCEKPKLREAL
-102 IGVNSDIKRGETLA
+102 IGVNGELKRGETLA
-116 SSMGKRKDVFPKL
+116 SSMRKRKDVFPNL

-169 YPIVLGVVAIIAI
+169 YPIVLGVVAIISI

-201 VELPMSTKM
+201 VDLPMSTKM
-210 VLGTS
+210 VLETS
-215 KMLGKYGVIFFL
+215 KVLGQYGIIIFLIL
-227 VLVIGII
+227 VTAII

-239 LKGEEGQY
+239 LKSEEGQY
-247 KLSVINLKLPVIKKL
+247 KLSSINLKIPVIKKL
-262 TQKIVVSRFTRTMG
+262 TQKIIVSRFTRTMG
-276 IVSSSGMSLVTSL
+276 IVSSSGMSLVTSI

-334 MVKVGEEAGSLD
+334 MVKIGEEAGSLD

-362 EIQTATALI
+362 EIKTATALI
-371 EPVMIVIMGVIIGF
+371 EPSMIVLMGIIIGF

-395 KMYKLHIIL
+395 KMYNSIS
-404 RRKTNEYK
+404 
-412 KTK
+412 

>member
-42 IEKENSKNKSSFSF
+42 IEKENSKSKSSFSF
-56 DRKVKL
+56 NRKVKL

-74 MLDSGLSIGKTLNIL
+74 MLDSGLSIGKALNIL
-89 IEQGEKPKLREAL
+89 IEQGEKPKIREAL
-102 IGVNSDIKRGETLA
+102 IGVNGDLKRGETLA
-116 SSMGKRKDVFPKL
+116 NSMRKRKDVFPNL

-201 VELPMSTKM
+201 VDLPTSTKM

-215 KMLGKYGVIFFL
+215 KMLGKYGIIIFLIL
-227 VLVIGII
+227 VTAII

-239 LKGEEGQY
+239 LKSEEGQY
-247 KLSVINLKLPVIKKL
+247 KLSVINLKIPVIKKL
-262 TQKIVVSRFTRTMG
+262 TQKIIVSRFTRTMG

-322 MNIKIFP
+322 MKIKIFP

-371 EPVMIVIMGVIIGF
+371 EPAMIVVMGVIIGF

-395 KMYKLHIIL
+395 KMYNSIG
-404 RRKTNEYK
+404 
-412 KTK
+412 

>member
-1 MANFKYKAINSEG
+1 MAIFKYKAINSEG

-21 SADSESQVR
+21 SADSESQIR

-42 IEKENSKNKSSFSF
+42 IEKENSKSKKSFSF
-56 DRKVKL
+56 NSKVKL

-74 MLDSGLSIGKTLNIL
+74 MLDSGLSIGKALNIL
-89 IEQGEKPKLREAL
+89 IEQCEKPKLREAL
-102 IGVNSDIKRGETLA
+102 IGVNGELKRGETLA
-116 SSMGKRKDVFPKL
+116 SSMRKRKDVFPNL

-147 KRMAEYY
+147 KRMSEYY

-169 YPIVLGVVAIIAI
+169 YPIVLGVVAIISI

-201 VELPMSTKM
+201 VDLPMSTKM

-215 KMLGKYGVIFFL
+215 KMLGKYGIIIFLIL
-227 VLVIGII
+227 VTAII

-239 LKGEEGQY
+239 LKSEEGQY
-247 KLSVINLKLPVIKKL
+247 KLSSINLKIPVIKKL
-262 TQKIVVSRFTRTMG
+262 TQKIIVSRFTRTMG
-276 IVSSSGMSLVTSL
+276 IVSSSGMSLVTSI

-334 MVKVGEEAGSLD
+334 MVKIGEEAGSLD

-362 EIQTATALI
+362 EIKTATALI
-371 EPVMIVIMGVIIGF
+371 EPIMIVLMGIIIGF

-395 KMYKLHIIL
+395 TMYNSIG
-404 RRKTNEYK
+404 
-412 KTK
+412 

>member
-42 IEKENSKNKSSFSF
+42 IEKENSKNKISFSF
-56 DRKVKL
+56 NRKVKL
-62 KDIAV
+62 KDIAI

-74 MLDSGLSIGKTLNIL
+74 MLDSGLSIGKALNIL
-89 IEQGEKPKLREAL
+89 IEQGEKPKIREAL
-102 IGVNSDIKRGETLA
+102 IGVNGDLKRGETLA
-116 SSMGKRKDVFPKL
+116 SSMRKRKDVFPNL

-147 KRMAEYY
+147 KRMSEYY
-154 EKETKIRGKIKSAMI
+154 EKEIKIRGKIKSAMI

-201 VELPMSTKM
+201 VDLPMSTKM

-215 KMLGKYGVIFFL
+215 KMLGKYGIIIFLIL
-227 VLVIGII
+227 VTAII

-239 LKGEEGQY
+239 LKSEEGQY
-247 KLSVINLKLPVIKKL
+247 KLSIINLKIPVIKKL
-262 TQKIVVSRFTRTMG
+262 TQKIIVSRFTRTMG

-322 MNIKIFP
+322 MKIKIFP

-353 DFYDDELER
+353 DFYDDELKR

-371 EPVMIVIMGVIIGF
+371 EPAMIVVMGIIIGF

-395 KMYKLHIIL
+395 KMYNSIS
-404 RRKTNEYK
+404 
-412 KTK
+412 

>member
-42 IEKENSKNKSSFSF
+42 IEKENSKNKISFSF
-56 DRKVKL
+56 NRKVKL
-62 KDIAV
+62 KDIAI

-74 MLDSGLSIGKTLNIL
+74 MLDSGLSIGKALNIL
-89 IEQGEKPKLREAL
+89 IEQGEKPKIREAL
-102 IGVNSDIKRGETLA
+102 IGVNGDLKRGETLA
-116 SSMGKRKDVFPKL
+116 NSMRKRKDVFPNL

-201 VELPMSTKM
+201 VDLPMSTKM

-215 KMLGKYGVIFFL
+215 KMLGKYGIIIFLIL
-227 VLVIGII
+227 VTAII

-239 LKGEEGQY
+239 LKSEEGQY
-247 KLSVINLKLPVIKKL
+247 KLSIINLKIPVIKKL
-262 TQKIVVSRFTRTMG
+262 TQKIIVSRFTRTMG

-322 MNIKIFP
+322 MKIKIFP

-371 EPVMIVIMGVIIGF
+371 EPAMIVLMGVIIGF

-395 KMYKLHIIL
+395 KMYNSIG
-404 RRKTNEYK
+404 
-412 KTK
+412 

>member
-14 QRIEGSQ
+14 QRVEGSQ

-42 IEKENSKNKSSFSF
+42 IEKENSKNKISFSF
-56 DRKVKL
+56 NRKVKL
-62 KDIAV
+62 KDIAI

-74 MLDSGLSIGKTLNIL
+74 MLDSGLSIGKALNIL
-89 IEQGEKPKLREAL
+89 IEQGEKPKIREAL
-102 IGVNSDIKRGETLA
+102 IGVNGDLKRGETLA
-116 SSMGKRKDVFPKL
+116 SSMRKRKDVFPNL

-169 YPIVLGVVAIIAI
+169 YPIVLGVIAIIAI

-201 VELPMSTKM
+201 VDLPMSTKM
-210 VLGTS
+210 VLETS
-215 KMLGKYGVIFFL
+215 KVLGKYGIIIFLIL
-227 VLVIGII
+227 VTAII

-239 LKGEEGQY
+239 LKSEEGQY
-247 KLSVINLKLPVIKKL
+247 KLSIINLKIPVIKKL
-262 TQKIVVSRFTRTMG
+262 TQKIIVSRFTRTMG

-322 MNIKIFP
+322 MKIKIFP

-371 EPVMIVIMGVIIGF
+371 EPIMIVIMGIIIGF

-395 KMYKLHIIL
+395 TMYNSIG
-404 RRKTNEYK
+404 
-412 KTK
+412 

>member
-1 MANFKYKAINSEG
+1 MAIFKYKAINSEG

-21 SADSESQVR
+21 SADSENQIR

-42 IEKENSKNKSSFSF
+42 IEKENSKSKKSFSF
-56 DRKVKL
+56 NSKVKL

-74 MLDSGLSIGKTLNIL
+74 MLDSGLSIGKALNIL
-89 IEQGEKPKLREAL
+89 IEQCEKPRLREAL
-102 IGVNSDIKRGETLA
+102 IGVNGELKRGETLA
-116 SSMGKRKDVFPKL
+116 SSMRKRKDVFPNL

-201 VELPMSTKM
+201 VDLPMSTKM

-215 KMLGKYGVIFFL
+215 KMLGKYGIIIFLIL
-227 VLVIGII
+227 VTAII

-239 LKGEEGQY
+239 LKSEEGQY
-247 KLSVINLKLPVIKKL
+247 KLSSINLKIPVIKKL
-262 TQKIVVSRFTRTMG
+262 TQKIIVSRFTRTMG
-276 IVSSSGMSLVTSL
+276 IVSSSGMSLVTSI

-301 EKELLK
+301 ERELLK

-334 MVKVGEEAGSLD
+334 MVKIGEEAGSLD

-362 EIQTATALI
+362 EIKTATALI
-371 EPVMIVIMGVIIGF
+371 EPSMIVLMGIIIGF

-395 KMYKLHIIL
+395 KMYNSIS
-404 RRKTNEYK
+404 
-412 KTK
+412 

>member
-215 KMLGKYGVIFFL
+215 KMLGKYGIIFFL

-239 LKGEEGQY
+239 LKSEEGQY
-247 KLSVINLKLPVIKKL
+247 KLSVINLKLPLIKKL

-371 EPVMIVIMGVIIGF
+371 EPAMIVIMGVIIGF

-395 KMYKLHIIL
+395 KMYNSIS
-404 RRKTNEYK
+404 
-412 KTK
+412 